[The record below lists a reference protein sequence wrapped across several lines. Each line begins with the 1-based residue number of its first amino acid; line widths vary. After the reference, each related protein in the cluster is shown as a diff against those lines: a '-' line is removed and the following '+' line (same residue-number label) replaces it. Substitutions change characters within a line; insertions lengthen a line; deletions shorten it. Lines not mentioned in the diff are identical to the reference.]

1 MSVVD
6 VQKSLEARSE
16 VQSVCHAFM
25 MEVEEK
31 EYIVVGNEKRECDD
45 EEHDESGNGI
55 QNNDGCTEERDGSSK
70 LEEDSNLEGDS
81 KCEGLKA

>member
-1 MSVVD
+1 MFESV
-6 VQKSLEARSE
+6 A
-16 VQSVCHAFM
+16 VCHAFM